1 MPALFGIVLGRILAW
16 VGASLIF
23 KVFTSL
29 GVGFVVIT
37 GVTALINA
45 AFAEIQSLT
54 GGAPAN
60 VIAILGMLR
69 IDDAISVIAAAVAVR
84 LSLKTL
90 GVGGGGIKQ
99 LVFGKPA
106 GSGEA

>member
-1 MPALFGIVLGRILAW
+1 MPAAFALVLGRILAW

-23 KVFTSL
+23 KIFTSL

-45 AFAEIQSLT
+45 AFTEIQSLT
-54 GGAPAN
+54 SGAPAQ
-60 VIAILGMLR
+60 VVAILGMLR
-69 IDDAISVIAAAVAVR
+69 IDDAITVLAGAVAVR

-90 GVGGGGIKQ
+90 GVGGGGIRQ